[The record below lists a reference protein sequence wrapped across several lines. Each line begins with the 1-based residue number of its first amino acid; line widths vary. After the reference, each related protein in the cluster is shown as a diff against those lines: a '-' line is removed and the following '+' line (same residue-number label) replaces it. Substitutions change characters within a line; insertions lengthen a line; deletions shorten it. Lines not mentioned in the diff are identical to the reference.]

1 MANGIR
7 STGEFEPSAIRAD
20 EIVVF
25 DLARIGGEIP
35 IDVREAKS
43 LDRAADQGWNIRM
56 FFSLAL
62 SFQRALHTVG
72 STALA
77 FGGSDRE
84 LVASDGK
91 CAGLPHGGNKP
102 RGRDRTRPTANAA
115 VSGSFL
121 QIYDLENGDRV
132 EASRCCE
139 EILSVGREH
148 DGLKNGP
155 VVPLQER
162 PEVLVVGAIGNKNG
176 PGFHV
181 HCSHGIGVCES
192 DVERLSVRA

>member
-7 STGEFEPSAIRAD
+7 STGEFELPAVRAD
-20 EIVVF
+20 EIVVC
-25 DLARIGGEIP
+25 DLPRIGGEIP

-77 FGGSDRE
+77 FGGGDQE
-84 LVASDGK
+84 VVACDGER
-91 CAGLPHGGNKP
+91 ARVPLGGNKAT
-102 RGRDRTRPTANAA
+102 GKDRTRPTANAA

-121 QIYDLENGDRV
+121 QIPDLENGDRV
-132 EASRCCE
+132 EASRCSDR
-139 EILSVGREH
+139 ILSFRPRH
-148 DGLKNGP
+148 HGLKNEP
-155 VVPLQER
+155 
-162 PEVLVVGAIGNKNG
+162 
-176 PGFHV
+176 
-181 HCSHGIGVCES
+181 
-192 DVERLSVRA
+192 